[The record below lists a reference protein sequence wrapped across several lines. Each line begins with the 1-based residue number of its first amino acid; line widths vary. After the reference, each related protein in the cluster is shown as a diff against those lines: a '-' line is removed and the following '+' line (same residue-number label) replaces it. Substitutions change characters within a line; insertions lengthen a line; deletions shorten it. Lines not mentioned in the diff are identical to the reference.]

1 MRGLLLMLAWHN
13 ELRYNNS
20 MHNISVNDVFTV
32 SNDKMRVIE
41 VINNAENPN
50 DPILHI
56 ESIKKTNRW
65 GKFTLLSWLTE

>member
-1 MRGLLLMLAWHN
+1 MKDLLLMLAWHN
-13 ELRYNNS
+13 ELRYNNN

>member
-1 MRGLLLMLAWHN
+1 
-13 ELRYNNS
+13 
-20 MHNISVNDVFTV
+20 MHNISVDDVFTV

-41 VINNAENPN
+41 IINNAENPN
-50 DPILHI
+50 DPILLI

>member
-1 MRGLLLMLAWHN
+1 
-13 ELRYNNS
+13 

-65 GKFTLLSWLTE
+65 GEFTLLSWLTE

>member
-1 MRGLLLMLAWHN
+1 
-13 ELRYNNS
+13 

-41 VINNAENPN
+41 VINNVENPN

-56 ESIKKTNRW
+56 ESIKKTKRW

>member
-1 MRGLLLMLAWHN
+1 MLAWRN
-13 ELRYNNS
+13 ELRYNSN

-41 VINNAENPN
+41 VINNVENPN

>member
-1 MRGLLLMLAWHN
+1 MLAWHN

-20 MHNISVNDVFTV
+20 MHNISVDDVFTV
-32 SNDKMRVIE
+32 SNESMKVIE

-56 ESIKKTNRW
+56 ESIDEKNRW
-65 GKFTLLSWLTE
+65 GKFTLLSWLTN